1 MSLNCAKISQMEKRF
16 DPGKTEKELY
26 DFWESQGYFTPEIDK
41 NKESYCIVMPPPN
54 ANGSLHVGHAYFVTL
69 QDIMA
74 RWQRMRGK
82 SVLWLPGADHASIAT
97 QVTFERELAKKG
109 KTRFDLGRESFYK
122 ACFEFTQKNKQ
133 KMYLQLK
140 QLGASCDWTREKFTL
155 DEDVTKIGYK
165 TFYQLNKDN
174 LVYRDWRSVSWCPR
188 CATALSDLEV
198 NYKEEDS
205 KLWYI
210 SYSLKDS
217 KENIIIATTR
227 PETMLGDTAV
237 AVNPKDKRY
246 KNMIGKIVVLPLIN
260 REIPI
265 VADEMVDVEFGT
277 GAVKITPAHDP
288 DDFAVAQR
296 HNLDVISVIGF
307 DAKMTSEAGKDFEGL
322 TTINA
327 RNKIIGMLKSKGC
340 LVKEEEYK
348 HRVGVCERCKTVI
361 EPLVSLQWFIKMNDM
376 AKKASDAVKEGEVK
390 IIHKR
395 FEKTYF
401 NWMDNIRDWCISRQ
415 LWWGQR
421 LPIWYCGLEGL
432 SQLQKALNP
441 DLVEKYKNSKGCGEV
456 FIGDKPPN
464 KCPKCGNTVY
474 IQDPDTFDTWFS
486 SGQWPYSTLG
496 YPDSK
501 DYKYFYPTSVM
512 ETGYEIL
519 FFWVARMIMLGIYRT
534 GKIPFKDVYLHGLIR
549 DAFGQKMSKSK
560 PETAIDPTDTIKG
573 YGADALRMS
582 LVFGASAGTDVIATK
597 EKIEGMRN
605 FANKIWNASRFISFI
620 LKDAKEFEI
629 DKVSNHKD
637 DVGVLKRY
645 KSVEAKI
652 NSDLEKYR
660 FGQAL
665 ETLYHFLWDDYCSIY
680 IEQTKDRREQALPAL
695 LNVLINSLKLLHPFA
710 PFVTEAI
717 YQSLRKQ
724 ADPKGNSILFKDKA
738 LMISVWP
745 SV

>member
-1 MSLNCAKISQMEKRF
+1 MEKRF
-16 DPGKTEKELY
+16 DPAKTEKALY
-26 DFWESQGYFTPEIDK
+26 SFWENQGYFTAKIDK
-41 NKESYCIVMPPPN
+41 KREPFCIIMPPPN
-54 ANGSLHVGHAYFVTL
+54 ANGSLHIGHAYFVTL
-69 QDIMA
+69 QDIMC
-74 RWQRMRGK
+74 RWQRMLGK
-82 SVLWLPGADHASIAT
+82 VVLWLPGADHASIAT
-97 QVTFERELAKKG
+97 QVTFEKELAKKG

-140 QLGASCDWTREKFTL
+140 LLGASCDWTREKFTL
-155 DEDVTKIGYK
+155 DKDVTKISYK

-188 CATALSDLEV
+188 CSTALSDLEV
-198 NYKEEDS
+198 NYKEETS

-210 SYSLKDS
+210 RYPLKNS
-217 KENIIIATTR
+217 PEAITVATTR

-246 KNMIGKIVVLPLIN
+246 KNLIGKIVSLPLTD

-265 VADEMVDVEFGT
+265 IADKMVDMEFGT
-277 GAVKITPAHDP
+277 GAVKITPAHDT
-288 DDFAVAQR
+288 DDFSVGKR
-296 HNLDVISVIGF
+296 HNLNVIPVIGF
-307 DAKMTSEAGKDFEGL
+307 DAKMTSEAGKEFEGL
-322 TTINA
+322 SIKDA
-327 RNKIIGMLKSKGC
+327 REKVIEMLKSSGN
-340 LVKEEEYK
+340 LIKEEEYR
-348 HRVGVCERCKTVI
+348 HRVGVCERCKTVV
-361 EPLVSLQWFIKMNDM
+361 EPLVSLQWFIKMDGM
-376 AKKASDAVKEGEVK
+376 AKKASEAVRKGK
-390 IIHKR
+390 INIIPKR
-395 FEKTYF
+395 FGKTYF
-401 NWMDNIRDWCISRQ
+401 NWMDNIKDWCISRQ

-432 SQLQKALNP
+432 SQLQKTLNP
-441 DLVEKYKNSKGCGEV
+441 DLVEKYKNNKGCGEV
-456 FIGDKPPN
+456 FIGDKPPK
-464 KCPKCGNTVY
+464 KCPKCGRSVY

-519 FFWVARMIMLGIYRT
+519 FFWVARMIMLSLYRT
-534 GKIPFKDVYLHGLIR
+534 GKVPFKVVYLHGLVR

-560 PETAIDPTDTIKG
+560 PETAIDPTETIKD

-582 LVFGASAGTDVIATK
+582 LVFGASAGTDVVITK

-605 FANKIWNASRFISFI
+605 FANKIWNASRFISLI
-620 LKDAKEFEI
+620 LQDVKNREI
-629 DKVSNHKD
+629 DKVSNHED
-637 DVGVLKRY
+637 DLNIMARY

-665 ETLYHFLWDDYCSIY
+665 EALYHFLWDDYCSIY
-680 IEQTKDRREQALPAL
+680 IEQTKDRKEQALPTL
-695 LNVLINSLKLLHPFA
+695 LNILINSLKLLHPFA

-724 ADPKGNSILFKDKA
+724 ADPEGRSKLFKDKA
-738 LMISVWP
+738 LMISSWP